1 MPAVEATP
9 VSSSEPG
16 LIKMED
22 RKRPAGHDQN
32 DAAPPS
38 KRQATSVNG
47 NKPHPDADMPWKDDL
62 ERFTKDA
69 IWRQMQEYKREKV
82 TLESKV
88 KELTKAATFH
98 QDHLRIIDAWFKQLI
113 DEVKILFG
121 DVDMQDHPSFQTS
134 LLFDDNENFKKHLQN
149 RSDDIKDT
157 LSKLIGNAPKTTPD
171 VSELQSRLTKKLAE
185 EKVTIIDLEKAL
197 SERQQFEEQLEAASF
212 RYMMAEKKLDRAR
225 SMTVAKL
232 EKQYIL
238 GAQRPGGDGSS
249 SANREETTTPV
260 NGSTPTAEKNT
271 DLEESYNKV
280 LASSRKQREQLEALE
295 AENAKLTSEITALSV
310 KNSKLTDD
318 DYAHTDL
325 FKQLKS
331 QYEDVIKRVNHL
343 EALNVQLRE
352 EAGKLQAERAAYR
365 NTLDTEKQK
374 EIEEKDAQL
383 QKAEAD
389 LARIRNARDELLAD
403 QQMRKAAQDQEMT
416 AANKTQELAA
426 ARESQ
431 IEALESE
438 LERLRIKVEGLKDDN
453 SEPIEELSVE
463 DLRAKYQSM
472 DRQYAM
478 LNKELASMQ
487 TVCKKYSSLASQKVA
502 EFSALEEK
510 VQRLV
515 AEKSKADQKY
525 FAAMKSKEARDAEV
539 RTLRLQNLKSSDII
553 SQLKDAESATRSL
566 VANLEKQIA
575 EGKEALN
582 STSNKYR
589 ASQQQNNESTVII
602 DGLKAQVAELK
613 SLMTAKDSTVAT
625 VSATCRKAEAEVE
638 SLKSTLSDT
647 KKSLE
652 NWKTKSL
659 GNSSSEYEML
669 RVGLCFQML
678 FVAALANGQHS
689 RLPFAQCADA
699 ISRIQPSKRVDMS
712 SVKNVWKNGKSR
724 GHENVRIATNHLE
737 AMTTCM

>member
-22 RKRPAGHDQN
+22 RKRPAGQDQN
-32 DAAPPS
+32 DSAPPL

-47 NKPHPDADMPWKDDL
+47 SKPHPDADMPWKDDL

-69 IWRQMQEYKREKV
+69 IWRQMQEFKREKV

-88 KELTKAATFH
+88 NQMTKAATFH

-113 DEVKILFG
+113 DEVKLLFG
-121 DVDMQDHPSFQTS
+121 DGEMQDHSSFQTS
-134 LLFDDNENFKKHLQN
+134 LLFDDNETFKKHLQS
-149 RSDDIKDT
+149 RSDDIKGV
-157 LSKLIGNAPKTTPD
+157 LSKLISNAPKAAQE
-171 VSELQSRLTKKLAE
+171 VSQLQSQLSKKLAE
-185 EKVTIIDLEKAL
+185 EKVTIVELEKAL
-197 SERQQFEEQLEAASF
+197 SDRQQFEEQLEAASL

-225 SMTVAKL
+225 SMTAAKL
-232 EKQYIL
+232 EKQFIL
-238 GAQRPGGDGSS
+238 GAQRPGGDASA
-249 SANREETTTPV
+249 SANREESTPV
-260 NGSTPTAEKNT
+260 NGATPTAEKNT
-271 DLEESYNKV
+271 DLEDAYNKT
-280 LASSRKQREQLEALE
+280 LAVSQKQREQLEALE
-295 AENAKLTSEITALSV
+295 AENAKLTSEITGLSV
-310 KNSKLTDD
+310 KSSKFTDD

-365 NTLDTEKQK
+365 NALDTEKQK

-403 QQMRKAAQDQEMT
+403 QQMRKAAQDQELM
-416 AANKTQELAA
+416 AANKVQELAA
-426 ARESQ
+426 AREAQ

-438 LERLRIKVEGLKDDN
+438 LERLRIKVEGLKDDK
-453 SEPIEELSVE
+453 SEHLEDLSVE
-463 DLRAKYQSM
+463 DLRAKYLSI

-478 LNKELASMQ
+478 LNKELTSMQ

-502 EFSALEEK
+502 DFSVLEEK

-553 SQLKDAESATRSL
+553 SQLKDAEYATRSL

-582 STSNKYR
+582 STSNKFR
-589 ASQQQNNESTVII
+589 AAQQLSNENIIVI

-613 SLMTAKDSTVAT
+613 SLMTAKDNTLAT
-625 VSATCRKAEAEVE
+625 ASAACRKAETEVE
-638 SLKSTLSDT
+638 SLKATLSDT
-647 KKSLE
+647 KKSLD

-669 RVGLCFQML
+669 RTLALCTVCRRNFKNTAIKTCGHVFCKDCVEERQ
-678 FVAALANGQHS
+678 VS
-689 RLPFAQCADA
+689 R
-699 ISRIQPSKRVDMS
+699 SRKCP
-712 SVKNVWKNGKSR
+712 NCNKSF
-724 GHENVRIATNHLE
+724 GSNDYMHVTL
-737 AMTTCM
+737 

>member
-9 VSSSEPG
+9 VSSSESG

-38 KRQATSVNG
+38 KRQATAVNG

-69 IWRQMQEYKREKV
+69 IWRQMQEFKREKV

-88 KELTKAATFH
+88 KEMSKAATFH

-121 DVDMQDHPSFQTS
+121 DSDANGKDHPFQTS
-134 LLFDDNENFKKHLQN
+134 LLFEDNENFQKHLKS
-149 RSDDIKDT
+149 RSSDIKDT
-157 LSKLIGNAPKTTPD
+157 ISKLIANAPKATQE
-171 VSELQSRLTKKLAE
+171 VSELQSQLTKKLAE
-185 EKVTIIDLEKAL
+185 ERVTLVELEKAI
-197 SERQQFEEQLEAASF
+197 SERQQFEEQLEAASL

-238 GAQRPGGDGSS
+238 GASRPGGDGSS
-249 SANREETTTPV
+249 SATREETATPV
-260 NGSTPTAEKNT
+260 NGAASSPEKNS
-271 DLEESYNKV
+271 DLEEAYNKT
-280 LASSRKQREQLEALE
+280 LAVSQKQREQLDTLE
-295 AENAKLTSEITALSV
+295 AENAKLTSEITALNV

-352 EAGKLQAERAAYR
+352 EAGKLQAERTAYR
-365 NTLDTEKQK
+365 NNMDAEKQK

-383 QKAEAD
+383 QKAESD
-389 LARIRNARDELLAD
+389 LARIRNARDELLAE
-403 QQMRKAAQDQEMT
+403 QQMRKATQEQEST
-416 AANKTQELAA
+416 AASKAQELAA
-426 ARESQ
+426 AREAQ
-431 IEALESE
+431 IESLESE
-438 LERLRIKVEGLKDDN
+438 VERLRIQVDGLKDDTA
-453 SEPIEELSVE
+453 ELEGLSVE
-463 DLRAKYQSM
+463 ELRTKYQNL

-478 LNKELASMQ
+478 LNKELTSMQ

-502 EFSALEEK
+502 DISALEEK
-510 VQRLV
+510 AQRLT

-553 SQLKDAESATRSL
+553 SQLKDAEAATRSL

-575 EGKEALN
+575 EGKEALI
-582 STSNKYR
+582 SVTTKYR
-589 ASQQQNNESTVII
+589 ASQQQNAENVVTI

-613 SLMTAKDSTVAT
+613 SLMTAKDSTLAST
-625 VSATCRKAEAEVE
+625 SAACRKAEAEVE

-669 RVGLCFQML
+669 RTLALCTVCRRNFKNTAIKTCGHVFCKDCVEERQ
-678 FVAALANGQHS
+678 VS
-689 RLPFAQCADA
+689 R
-699 ISRIQPSKRVDMS
+699 SRKCP
-712 SVKNVWKNGKSR
+712 NCNKSF
-724 GHENVRIATNHLE
+724 GSNDYMHVTL
-737 AMTTCM
+737 

>member
-9 VSSSEPG
+9 VSSSESG

-22 RKRPAGHDQN
+22 RKRPAVHDQN

-69 IWRQMQEYKREKV
+69 IWRQMQEFKREKV

-88 KELTKAATFH
+88 KEMTKAATYH

-113 DEVKILFG
+113 DEVRILFG
-121 DVDMQDHPSFQTS
+121 DNNVNGKDHAPFQTS
-134 LLFDDNENFKKHLQN
+134 LLFEDDENFQKHLKN
-149 RSDDIKDT
+149 RSSDIKDT
-157 LSKLIGNAPKTTPD
+157 VSKLIAKAPQATQEL
-171 VSELQSRLTKKLAE
+171 SELQRQLSKKLAE
-185 EKVTIIDLEKAL
+185 EKVTIVELEKAL
-197 SERQQFEEQLEAASF
+197 SERQQFEEQLEAASL

-238 GAQRPGGDGSS
+238 GAQRPGGDGPS
-249 SANREETTTPV
+249 SATREDTATPV
-260 NGSTPTAEKNT
+260 NGATPSPEKNA
-271 DLEESYNKV
+271 DLEEAYNKT
-280 LASSRKQREQLEALE
+280 LALSQKQREQLDTLE
-295 AENAKLTSEITALSV
+295 AENAKLTSEITALNI

-325 FKQLKS
+325 FKQLKL

-365 NTLDTEKQK
+365 NNLDAEKQK

-383 QKAEAD
+383 QKAESD
-389 LARIRNARDELLAD
+389 LARIRSTRDELLAD
-403 QQMRKAAQDQEMT
+403 QQMRKATQEQEST
-416 AANKTQELAA
+416 AASKAQELAA
-426 ARESQ
+426 AREAQ
-431 IEALESE
+431 IESLESE
-438 LERLRIKVEGLKDDN
+438 VERLRIRVDGLKDGN
-453 SEPIEELSVE
+453 AEHIEGLSVE
-463 DLRAKYQSM
+463 DLRIKYLNL

-478 LNKELASMQ
+478 LNKELTSMQ

-502 EFSALEEK
+502 DISALEEK
-510 VQRLV
+510 AQRLA

-525 FAAMKSKEARDAEV
+525 FAVMKSKEVRDAEV

-553 SQLKDAESATRSL
+553 SQLKDAETATRSL

-575 EGKEALN
+575 EGKEALT
-582 STSNKYR
+582 SVSNKYR
-589 ASQQQNNESTVII
+589 ASQQQNTENILTI

-613 SLMTAKDSTVAT
+613 SLMSAKDSTLAST
-625 VSATCRKAEAEVE
+625 SAACRKAEAEVE

-669 RVGLCFQML
+669 RVSILFRVVTIAPANSTLDARTMHGLSTQLQEYSHQDMRSCLLQGLC
-678 FVAALANGQHS
+678 
-689 RLPFAQCADA
+689 
-699 ISRIQPSKRVDMS
+699 
-712 SVKNVWKNGKSR
+712 
-724 GHENVRIATNHLE
+724 
-737 AMTTCM
+737 

>member
-9 VSSSEPG
+9 VSSSESG

-22 RKRPAGHDQN
+22 RKRPAVHDQN

-69 IWRQMQEYKREKV
+69 IWRQMQEFKREKV

-88 KELTKAATFH
+88 KEMTKAATYH

-113 DEVKILFG
+113 DEVRILFG
-121 DVDMQDHPSFQTS
+121 DNNVNGKDHAPFQTS
-134 LLFDDNENFKKHLQN
+134 LLFEDDENFQKHLKN
-149 RSDDIKDT
+149 RSSDIKDT
-157 LSKLIGNAPKTTPD
+157 VSKLIAKAPQATQEL
-171 VSELQSRLTKKLAE
+171 SELQRQLSKKLAE
-185 EKVTIIDLEKAL
+185 EKVTIVELEKAL
-197 SERQQFEEQLEAASF
+197 SERQQFEEQLEAASL

-238 GAQRPGGDGSS
+238 GAQRPGGDGPS
-249 SANREETTTPV
+249 SATREDTATPV
-260 NGSTPTAEKNT
+260 NGATPSPEKNA
-271 DLEESYNKV
+271 DLEEAYNKT
-280 LASSRKQREQLEALE
+280 LALSQKQREQLDTLE
-295 AENAKLTSEITALSV
+295 AENAKLTSEITALNI

-325 FKQLKS
+325 FKQLKL

-365 NTLDTEKQK
+365 NNLDAEKQK

-383 QKAEAD
+383 QKAESD
-389 LARIRNARDELLAD
+389 LARIRSTRDELLAD
-403 QQMRKAAQDQEMT
+403 QQMRKATQEQEST
-416 AANKTQELAA
+416 AASKAQELAA
-426 ARESQ
+426 AREAQ
-431 IEALESE
+431 IESLESE
-438 LERLRIKVEGLKDDN
+438 VERLRIRVDGLKDGN
-453 SEPIEELSVE
+453 AEHIEGLSVE
-463 DLRAKYQSM
+463 DLRIKYLNL

-478 LNKELASMQ
+478 LNKELTSMQ

-502 EFSALEEK
+502 DISALEEK
-510 VQRLV
+510 AQRLA

-525 FAAMKSKEARDAEV
+525 FAVMKSKEVRDAEV

-553 SQLKDAESATRSL
+553 SQLKDAETATRSL

-575 EGKEALN
+575 EGKEALT
-582 STSNKYR
+582 SVSNKYR
-589 ASQQQNNESTVII
+589 ASQQQNTENILTI

-613 SLMTAKDSTVAT
+613 SLMSAKDSTLAST
-625 VSATCRKAEAEVE
+625 SAACRKAEAEVE

-669 RVGLCFQML
+669 RTLALCTVCRRNFKNTAIKTCGHVFCKDCVEERQT
-678 FVAALANGQHS
+678 S
-689 RLPFAQCADA
+689 R
-699 ISRIQPSKRVDMS
+699 SRKCP
-712 SVKNVWKNGKSR
+712 NCNKSF
-724 GHENVRIATNHLE
+724 GSNDYMHVTL
-737 AMTTCM
+737 